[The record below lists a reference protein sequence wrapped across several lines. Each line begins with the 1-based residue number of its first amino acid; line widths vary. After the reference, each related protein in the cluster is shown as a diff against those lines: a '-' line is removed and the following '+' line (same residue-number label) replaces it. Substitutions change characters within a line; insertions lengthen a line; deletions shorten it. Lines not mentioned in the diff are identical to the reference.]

1 MPKPPPIVRCCA
13 LLLLAGCRRPAPA
26 ATAPVPAARFCDQDL
41 SGVWTNASDRHFAY
55 RFRDHG
61 GVLRGEYLV
70 AGDDGGLESPPE
82 PILFELHRTDAAL
95 AGVMKATGPAPS
107 GRVCPVEF
115 GIQVSSCQP
124 DALVVVVETEV
135 PVTDQ
140 CRRKRA
146 EDGGEIAPALV
157 EFRFERRFERLHPS
171 GGGAVTR

>member
-1 MPKPPPIVRCCA
+1 MQPAFRRAA
-13 LLLLAGCRRPAPA
+13 LILCLAACKRSAPPAPPA
-26 ATAPVPAARFCDQDL
+26 PAARFCDQDL
-41 SGVWTNASDRHFAY
+41 SGLWLNATDSHFAY

-124 DALVVVVETEV
+124 DALVAVVETEV
-135 PVTDQ
+135 PMTDQ